1 MAKRKTAKVKDLRP
15 NKINDEQLKG
25 VQSVISASNQIKLEV
40 GNIAAR
46 KHMLLHELDN
56 VNKKLSELNLA
67 LEEEYGKVDI
77 DINTGDI
84 KYSEDEQA
92 DS

>member
-1 MAKRKTAKVKDLRP
+1 MGKSIDLAVKP
-15 NKINDEQLKG
+15 EKITDEQLKE
-25 VQSVISASNQIKLEV
+25 VQSVINASNQIKLEV
-40 GNIAAR
+40 GNISAR

-56 VNKKLSELNLA
+56 VNKKLSEVNSA

-77 DINTGDI
+77 DINTGEI
-84 KYSEDEQA
+84 KYPEDEQA